1 MNDYQYQLDL
11 LNAMNQKIQAE
22 EKMYRFVCE
31 TSSSALI
38 YVNISKGTCKLLGSW
53 DSFFEGVNINS
64 INDISKLYSFIE
76 EQSVLLFRDLIYL
89 EYTKKEVSTNIF
101 KLKGSGNFI
110 ECRVNVSYDQ
120 NENPI
125 EKVIRFSDVTKF
137 KKQNE
142 ELLYMAYNDLL
153 TGLYNRNYF
162 IKLLS
167 EYVRKAEEENGI
179 VSVMFIDLDDF
190 HTINDG
196 MGIVIGDEIV
206 QQFGFLLSEFKSDN
220 VIISHFNAD
229 LYCIAIYDPDN
240 NINADI
246 IYRRLNEKLKEPI
259 NLSNNSNIM
268 LTFCAGVAEYPES
281 AKNTLELINCAEI
294 VMLKAKKKGRG
305 QIQYFD
311 APILKE
317 FINNINIENKLKS
330 AVFDQKF
337 TMNFQ
342 PQFYSKSQKLR
353 GVEALIRWK
362 DNDGKMISPGVFI
375 PIAEKNGTIIP
386 IGSWIVDESVRI
398 YSEWRKNYSYDFIL
412 SLNISAIQYR
422 TEDFVNNIV
431 NILKKYDVDPKDI
444 ELEITESI
452 FIDDIKDVLD
462 KLLLLREYGIKISL
476 DDFGT
481 GYSSL
486 SYLKG
491 LPIDT
496 LKIDKSF
503 VDTII
508 TDNNSNVILETIIYM
523 SHKLG
528 LETIAEG
535 VEDKTQYEFINNIGC
550 DCIQGYYFS
559 KPVDKEG
566 IEKLLKD
573 SYF

>member
-1 MNDYQYQLDL
+1 MNDLQYQLDL
-11 LNAMNQKIQAE
+11 LNAMNHKIQAD

-38 YVNISKGTCKLLGSW
+38 YVNISKGTCKILGSW
-53 DSFFEGVNINS
+53 DSFFEGITINS
-64 INDISKLYSFIE
+64 INDISKLYSYLE

-89 EYTKKEVSTNIF
+89 EFTGNEVSTNIF
-101 KLKGSGNFI
+101 KFKDSNRFF
-110 ECRVNVSYDQ
+110 ECRVNVLYDDDKK
-120 NENPI
+120 PI

-137 KKQNE
+137 KAQNE

-162 IKLLS
+162 VKLLS
-167 EYVRKAEEENGI
+167 EYIRQAEEKNDN
-179 VSVMFIDLDDF
+179 VSVMFIDIDDF

-206 QQFGFLLSEFKSDN
+206 QQFGFFLNEFKSEK
-220 VIISHFNAD
+220 VLISHFNAD
-229 LYCIAIYDPDN
+229 IYCIAIYEPDN
-240 NINADI
+240 TVNADY
-246 IYRRLNEKLKEPI
+246 IYRRLLEILKEPI
-259 NLSNNSNIM
+259 KLSNNSSV
-268 LTFCAGVAEYPES
+268 LLSFCMGVADYPES

-294 VMLKAKKKGRG
+294 VMLKAKKRGRG

-311 APILKE
+311 LPILNE
-317 FINNINIENKLKS
+317 FINNVTIENKLKS
-330 AVFDQKF
+330 AIYEQKF
-337 TMNFQ
+337 SMNFQ
-342 PQFYSKSQKLR
+342 PQFYSDSKKLR

-362 DNDGKMISPGVFI
+362 DTDGKMISPGLFI

-386 IGSWIVDESVRI
+386 IGSWVVDESVRL
-398 YSEWRKNYSYDFIL
+398 YSEWKKNYLVDFKL

-431 NILKKYDVDPKDI
+431 MTLKKYEVDPSDI

-452 FIDDIKDVLD
+452 FIDDVKDIIC
-462 KLLLLREYGIKISL
+462 KLELLREYGIKISL

-503 VDTII
+503 VDSVIV
-508 TDNNSNVILETIIYM
+508 DENSKVILETILFM
-523 SHKLG
+523 SKKLG

-535 VEDKTQYEFINNIGC
+535 VESKDQYEYIRDLGC
-550 DCIQGYYFS
+550 DCIQGFYLS
-559 KPVDKEG
+559 KPLNSEG
-566 IEKLLKD
+566 IERLLSD
-573 SYF
+573 IN

>member
-64 INDISKLYSFIE
+64 VNDISKLYSFIE

-268 LTFCAGVAEYPES
+268 LTFCTGVAEYPES